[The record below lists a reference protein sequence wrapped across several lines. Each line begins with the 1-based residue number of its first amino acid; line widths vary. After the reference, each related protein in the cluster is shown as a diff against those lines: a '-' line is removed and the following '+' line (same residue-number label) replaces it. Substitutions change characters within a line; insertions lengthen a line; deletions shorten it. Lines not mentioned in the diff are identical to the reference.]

1 MLESILA
8 YKQLVPQFEELSGT
22 SYPSELKSATITKC
36 SDAKLR
42 EHLQLTIQDTTTY
55 AQLREVVLN
64 YEKASKSWIGEA
76 VLKSI
81 QNTASHD
88 DGGPR
93 PMEVDRI
100 EAKGKNKGKGKGKYG
115 KGWQSFG
122 SSFLNYGRGR
132 GNNFKGRGRGKGK
145 GKSKGKNK
153 GKSKNGGK
161 QTKGKQKGKV
171 DAQQCRICH
180 EYGHW
185 ARECPNRVNQVEQVP
200 QQSQQQ
206 MPLQP
211 SPTSTMRTTLPNSST
226 STSTVRRIYNI
237 PMGIPTLT
245 SSSGSSV
252 RMVREGECEE
262 QQDIVIL
269 DSGSDVS
276 LLPLNYGGKADSG
289 VDASTVHLR
298 DCQGQRL
305 QVSGYRNVSL
315 LVNDRDGSEAEI
327 EHCFLIGD
335 VKSCILS
342 LGQLYES
349 DWHVRHG
356 EGNPVLESSDG
367 TLQIPVFYQRNSLA
381 INATVCRVE
390 EFEQS

>member
-1 MLESILA
+1 MHAFSSWKFSFVSWLTFGDSRYQAAFTEIEKMNPNDEMKPYNQEERELSTKLFAILTSYLKGRCLSLVKSLSKSRDGFQLWRELHKEFEPSTRQRSLAIAQTLASYPAFPKDKSVLESILA

-64 YEKASKSWIGEA
+64 YEKASKSWTGEA

-93 PMEVDRI
+93 PMEVDRV
-100 EAKGKNKGKGKGKYG
+100 EAKGQNKGKGKGKYG

-185 ARECPNRVNQVEQVP
+185 ARECPNRVNQVGKFHNRVNNKCRCNL
-200 QQSQQQ
+200 
-206 MPLQP
+206 LQP
-211 SPTSTMRTTLPNSST
+211 LP
-226 STSTVRRIYNI
+226 
-237 PMGIPTLT
+237 
-245 SSSGSSV
+245 
-252 RMVREGECEE
+252 
-262 QQDIVIL
+262 
-269 DSGSDVS
+269 
-276 LLPLNYGGKADSG
+276 
-289 VDASTVHLR
+289 
-298 DCQGQRL
+298 
-305 QVSGYRNVSL
+305 
-315 LVNDRDGSEAEI
+315 
-327 EHCFLIGD
+327 
-335 VKSCILS
+335 
-342 LGQLYES
+342 
-349 DWHVRHG
+349 
-356 EGNPVLESSDG
+356 
-367 TLQIPVFYQRNSLA
+367 
-381 INATVCRVE
+381 
-390 EFEQS
+390 